1 MTWPFSGRVHHRSSS
16 AFASAVEMSLRRM
29 LVPARDALARRGR
42 FLSSTSHVGFA
53 SEGSNGARE
62 SAEKDATS
70 SSPSGS
76 ATTSFG
82 YKDVLA
88 EEKEGMVRE
97 VFEKVAPSY
106 DLMNDL
112 MSAGVHRLWKDYL
125 VSKVGVFPGM
135 THLDVAGGTGDV
147 AFRVLRALRAE
158 EAAARRAAGGGKPR
172 SDPSSAGRV
181 IVSDINPAMLR
192 EGEKR
197 AAKHGLSRSTD
208 VRGNPLATLEFVEG
222 NAERLPF
229 EDNSVDTYTIAF
241 GLRNVTDTLAAL
253 KDARR
258 VLRPGGRFFCLE
270 FSKVTQEPL
279 KSMYEMYSL
288 NVIPAMGDLVA
299 RDRDSYQ
306 YLVESIRR
314 FPKQEKLAAMMLE
327 AGFVDV
333 SHENLTGGI
342 VALHSGFKLE

>member
-1 MTWPFSGRVHHRSSS
+1 MFV
-16 AFASAVEMSLRRM
+16 
-29 LVPARDALARRGR
+29 
-42 FLSSTSHVGFA
+42 
-53 SEGSNGARE
+53 
-62 SAEKDATS
+62 
-70 SSPSGS
+70 
-76 ATTSFG
+76 
-82 YKDVLA
+82 

-112 MSAGVHRLWKDYL
+112 MSAGVHRAWKDYL

-158 EAAARRAAGGGKPR
+158 EAATRRAAGGGMSR
-172 SDPSSAGRV
+172 SDSSSAGRV
-181 IVSDINPAMLR
+181 IVSDINTAMLR

-258 VLRPGGRFFCLE
+258 LLKPGGRFFCLE
-270 FSKVTQEPL
+270 FSHVQAEPL
-279 KSMYEMYSL
+279 KSLYELYSF

-299 RDRDSYQ
+299 RDRESYQ
-306 YLVESIRR
+306 YLVESIRK
-314 FPKQEKLAAMMLE
+314 FPKQEKLSEMMRA

-333 SHENLTGGI
+333 SFENLTGGI
-342 VALHSGFKLE
+342 VAIHSGSKI

>member
-1 MTWPFSGRVHHRSSS
+1 
-16 AFASAVEMSLRRM
+16 M
-29 LVPARDALARRGR
+29 LVPAWGARGRACAVATR
-42 FLSSTSHVGFA
+42 FLSSTSLAGFA
-53 SEGSNGARE
+53 SGGSNDTP
-62 SAEKDATS
+62 SP
-70 SSPSGS
+70 SPSGS
-76 ATTSFG
+76 ATRTSFG

-112 MSAGVHRLWKDYL
+112 MSAGVHRAWKDYL
-125 VSKVGVFPGM
+125 VSRIGVFPGM

-158 EAAARRAAGGGKPR
+158 EAAARRAAGGGKSR
-172 SDPSSAGRV
+172 SDPSSVGRV
-181 IVSDINPAMLR
+181 IVSDINSAMLR

-258 VLRPGGRFFCLE
+258 LLKPGGRFFCLE
-270 FSKVTQEPL
+270 FSHVQAEPL
-279 KSMYEMYSL
+279 KSLYELYSF

-299 RDRDSYQ
+299 RDRESYQ
-306 YLVESIRR
+306 YLVESIRK
-314 FPKQEKLAAMMLE
+314 FPKQEKLSEMMRA

-333 SHENLTGGI
+333 SFENLTGGI
-342 VALHSGFKLE
+342 VAIHSGSKI

>member
-1 MTWPFSGRVHHRSSS
+1 
-16 AFASAVEMSLRRM
+16 
-29 LVPARDALARRGR
+29 
-42 FLSSTSHVGFA
+42 
-53 SEGSNGARE
+53 
-62 SAEKDATS
+62 
-70 SSPSGS
+70 
-76 ATTSFG
+76 
-82 YKDVLA
+82 
-88 EEKEGMVRE
+88 MVRE

-112 MSAGVHRLWKDYL
+112 MSAGVHRAWKDYL
-125 VSKVGVFPGM
+125 VSRIGVFPGM

-158 EAAARRAAGGGKPR
+158 EAAARRAAGGGKSR
-172 SDPSSAGRV
+172 SDPSSVGRV
-181 IVSDINPAMLR
+181 IVSDINSAMLR

-258 VLRPGGRFFCLE
+258 LLKPGGRFFCLE
-270 FSKVTQEPL
+270 FSHVQAEPL
-279 KSMYEMYSL
+279 KSLYELYSF

-299 RDRDSYQ
+299 RDRESYQ
-306 YLVESIRR
+306 YLVESIRK
-314 FPKQEKLAAMMLE
+314 FPKQEKLSEMMRA

-333 SHENLTGGI
+333 SFENLTGGI
-342 VALHSGFKLE
+342 VAIHSGSKI

>member
-1 MTWPFSGRVHHRSSS
+1 
-16 AFASAVEMSLRRM
+16 MSLRRM

-42 FLSSTSHVGFA
+42 FLSSTSFAGFA
-53 SEGSNGARE
+53 SGGSNDTSE
-62 SAEKDATS
+62 SSEKDATP
-70 SSPSGS
+70 SPSSS

-112 MSAGVHRLWKDYL
+112 MSAGVHRAWKDYL
-125 VSKVGVFPGM
+125 VSKIGVFPGM

-229 EDNSVDTYTIAF
+229 EDNSLDTYSIAF

-258 VLRPGGRFFCLE
+258 LLRPGGRFFCLE
-270 FSKVTQEPL
+270 FSHVRDEPL
-279 KSMYEMYSL
+279 KSLYEMYSL

-314 FPKQEKLAAMMLE
+314 FPKQEELAAMMID
-327 AGFVDV
+327 AGFIDV

-342 VALHSGFKLE
+342 CAIHSGTKH

>member
-1 MTWPFSGRVHHRSSS
+1 
-16 AFASAVEMSLRRM
+16 M
-29 LVPARDALARRGR
+29 LIPTQDALARHGR
-42 FLSSTSHVGFA
+42 YLSMTSLAGFA
-53 SEGSNGARE
+53 SGGSNDTSE
-62 SAEKDATS
+62 SPEKDATP
-70 SSPSGS
+70 SPSGS

-82 YKDVLA
+82 YRDVFV

-97 VFEKVAPSY
+97 VFDKVAPSY

-112 MSAGVHRLWKDYL
+112 MSAGVHRAWKDYL

-158 EAAARRAAGGGKPR
+158 EAATRRAAGGGMSR
-172 SDPSSAGRV
+172 SDSSSAGRV
-181 IVSDINPAMLR
+181 IVSDINTAMLR

-241 GLRNVTDTLAAL
+241 GLRNVTDTFAAL
-253 KDARR
+253 KDACR
-258 VLRPGGRFFCLE
+258 LLKPGGRFFCLE
-270 FSKVTQEPL
+270 FSHVQAEPL
-279 KSMYEMYSL
+279 RSLYELYSF

-299 RDRDSYQ
+299 RDRKSYQ
-306 YLVESIRR
+306 YLVESIRK
-314 FPKQEKLAAMMLE
+314 FPKQEKLTEMMRD
-327 AGFVDV
+327 AGFGDV
-333 SHENLTGGI
+333 SHENLTGGVCAI
-342 VALHSGFKLE
+342 HSGCKI